1 MTNTSKQYLK
11 NFLILFSGN
20 TVAQII
26 PFLLAPFVARLFS
39 PEEIAVQENFLAL
52 ASLIAIAAAGR
63 YEFAFLIPKEEK
75 SARQLLLLSLC
86 IAVCISVLSA
96 ITMFFSEDI
105 AKMYKTPELEPLI
118 VLVSP
123 AVFLLSLLSI
133 FNQWMIRKGSYPMIT
148 SARIIQS
155 FAQNGGYIFLGYA
168 GFGIHGLVIGWLIG
182 VLIPVITMAIF
193 SRKDLLRSDFRSQ
206 EISVLA
212 KEHKDFPTINSLH
225 AFTDILATQ
234 FLLYWIIT
242 RNYGAAALGFF
253 ALMSRYV
260 RAPLNLVGSAIGQLY
275 FREAGI
281 SSGDRE
287 KEIAVFY
294 RSIKLM
300 AAFSIPAMLVI
311 VFFGPS
317 IFTIYLG
324 EKWTYAGEMARYMA
338 PALLFNILSGVVSGT
353 AILKQRQKQ
362 AYIISLIGYLLSLLM
377 FAAGSWFDL
386 SLNFTLI
393 CYSIVLSIYYL
404 VLLYWYRKLILE
416 PAA

>member
-26 PFLLAPFVARLFS
+26 PFILAPFVARLFS

-75 SARQLLLLSLC
+75 SAQQLLLLSLC

-155 FAQNGGYIFLGYA
+155 FAQNGGYIILGYA

-193 SRKDLLRSDFRSQ
+193 SRKDLLRSDFQSQ

-311 VFFGPS
+311 VIFGPS

-362 AYIISLIGYLLSLLM
+362 AYVISLIGYLLSLLM
-377 FAAGSWFDL
+377 FAAGSWFEL

>member
-1 MTNTSKQYLK
+1 MINSSKQYLK

-26 PFLLAPFVARLFS
+26 PFILAPFVARLFS

-52 ASLIAIAAAGR
+52 ASLFAIAAAGR

-75 SARQLLLLSLC
+75 PARQLLLLSLY
-86 IAVCISVLSA
+86 IAVCVSLLSG
-96 ITMFFSEDI
+96 ITLFFSEDI

-118 VLVSP
+118 ILVSP

-148 SARIIQS
+148 TARIMQS
-155 FAQNGGYIFLGYA
+155 FVQNGGYIVLGYA
-168 GFGIHGLVIGWLIG
+168 GFGILGLLLGWLIG
-182 VLIPVITMAIF
+182 VLIPVVTMAVF
-193 SRKDLLRSDFRSQ
+193 SRKDLNRSDFHSQ
-206 EISVLA
+206 EISSLA

-281 SSGDRE
+281 SSGNRE

-300 AAFSIPAMLVI
+300 AAFSIPAMFVI
-311 VFFGPS
+311 VFFGPD
-317 IFTIYLG
+317 IFRIYLG

-362 AYIISLIGYLLSLLM
+362 AYVISLIGYLLSLLM
-377 FAAGSWFDL
+377 FAAGSWFNL

>member
-1 MTNTSKQYLK
+1 MISSKQYLK

-26 PFLLAPFVARLFS
+26 PFVLAPFVARLFS

-52 ASLIAIAAAGR
+52 ASLLAIAAAGR

-86 IAVCISVLSA
+86 IAVCISLLSG
-96 ITMFFSEDI
+96 ITIFFSDEI
-105 AKMYKTPELEPLI
+105 AMMYKTPALEPLI
-118 VLVSP
+118 LWVSP

-155 FAQNGGYIFLGYA
+155 FAQNGGYIFFGYIGLG
-168 GFGIHGLVIGWLIG
+168 IPGLVLGWLIG

-193 SRKDLLRSDFRSQ
+193 SRKDLNRSEFNRQ
-206 EISVLA
+206 EISTLA
-212 KEHKDFPTINSLH
+212 HEHKDFPTINSLH

-242 RNYGAAALGFF
+242 RNYGAAALGLF
-253 ALMSRYV
+253 ALMTRYV

-294 RSIKLM
+294 KSIKLM

-311 VFFGPS
+311 VVFGPE
-317 IFTIYLG
+317 IFKIYLG
-324 EKWTYAGEMARYMA
+324 EKWTDAGEMARYMA
-338 PALLFNILSGVVSGT
+338 PALLFNILAGVVSGT

-362 AYIISLIGYLLSLLM
+362 AYFISLIGYLLSLLM
-377 FAAGSWFDL
+377 FAAGNWFEL
-386 SLNFTLI
+386 SFNSTLI
-393 CYSIVLSIYYL
+393 SYSIVLSLYYL
-404 VLLYWYRKLILE
+404 VLLYWYRKLIIN

>member
-1 MTNTSKQYLK
+1 MISNSKQYLK

-26 PFLLAPFVARLFS
+26 PFIFAPFVARLFS

-63 YEFAFLIPKEEK
+63 YEFAFLIPKQEK

-86 IAVCISVLSA
+86 IAVCISVLSG
-96 ITMFFSEDI
+96 ITMFFSEGI

-133 FNQWMIRKGSYPMIT
+133 FNQWMIRKGNYPIIT

-155 FAQNGGYIFLGYA
+155 FAQNGGYIFLGYV
-168 GFGIHGLVIGWLIG
+168 GFGVHGLVLGWLIG
-182 VLIPVITMAIF
+182 VLIPVITMTVF
-193 SRKDLLRSDFRSQ
+193 SRKDFRRSDLNRQ

-212 KEHKDFPTINSLH
+212 NEHKDFPTINSLH

-242 RNYGAAALGFF
+242 RNYGAAALGLF
-253 ALMSRYV
+253 ALMTRYV

-275 FREAGI
+275 FREVGI

-287 KEIAVFY
+287 KEIAIFY

-300 AAFSIPAMLVI
+300 AAFSIPAMLV
-311 VFFGPS
+311 VVVFGPE
-317 IFTIYLG
+317 IFEIYLG
-324 EKWTYAGEMARYMA
+324 EKWKDAGEMARYMA

-362 AYIISLIGYLLSLLM
+362 AYVISLIGYLLSLLM
-377 FAAGSWFDL
+377 FVAGSWFDL

-404 VLLYWYRKLILE
+404 VLLYWYRKLILG